1 VVSEV
6 VYVALVSCSSLFAL
20 GVAAWLW
27 NDERGLTAKLF
38 VGVAVLNGLSGLLV
52 VGELLVPTGSLAIGL
67 YGAHAAVGSGVSVF
81 LFLFAIAYVG
91 HRRWL
96 TRRVLTGVLSVWAAF
111 ATLQVTNQLHGLVWS
126 EYAFVGSSFPFV
138 EGTPTPLS
146 MVLFFPQSLLY
157 YAAMALLGVHL
168 LFGPSTRRRQTA
180 VLFAGFLAP
189 FIVMNAWFVGVIPG
203 PFTGALVVASTW
215 TLALA
220 GWAVFRHEAF
230 ELAPLARDTVFEV
243 LDEMVVVIDGQRR
256 ILDYNEAAADTFPA
270 VARRESAPIETA
282 LPELLSGGQPVD
294 SDVQTPDDG
303 DGGTGASGDTAGPGD
318 AAAGPDGDAAAGAAV
333 ETVDP
338 DAGES
343 ADADVVD
350 ECPDNGEPF
359 VESFTRYVGGTL
371 REYSVTVTPL
381 SVGGSAEGY
390 ALVLRDVTE
399 RRQHVRD
406 LEQQTAQLERLAS
419 TLSHDLRN
427 PLNVAHGR
435 VELAR
440 QGGDTDNLAKA
451 SEALDRMAQII
462 DDSLTLAREGQ
473 TIDEREQVD
482 LAGVAR
488 RAWETTDTGGATF
501 EVAPDASIQVYCD
514 RSRLQS
520 VFENLFRN
528 AVEHGTVPTEAPVE
542 TTPDAEGEPASPER
556 PASPDAG
563 STAPGADADANRALA
578 RGDEDNAGEL
588 DSGDG
593 ETGAGGDVTTENLTV
608 RLGRHA
614 EGFYVEDDG
623 PGVTPEERDEVFD
636 YEFST
641 DEDGTGLGLA
651 IVEAIARAHGWSVE
665 MTEGSD
671 GGARVVFSGVDV
683 ADSPNAAD

>member
-1 VVSEV
+1 MVSEA
-6 VYVALVSCSSLFAL
+6 VYVALVSCSSVFAL
-20 GVAAWLW
+20 AVAGWLW
-27 NDERGLTAKLF
+27 DGERGLTAKLF
-38 VGVAVLNGLSGLLV
+38 VGVALLNGVTGLLV
-52 VGELLVPTGSLAIGL
+52 LGEVLAPTRSLAVGF
-67 YGAHAAVGSGVSVF
+67 YGVHAGVGSGVSVF
-81 LFLFAIAYVG
+81 LLLFTVAYVG

-96 TRRVLTGVLSVWAAF
+96 TRGVLTGVFGAWGAYAVLQ
-111 ATLQVTNQLHGLVWS
+111 ATNPLHGLVWS
-126 EYAFVGSSFPFV
+126 EYTFEGAQIAYVQ
-138 EGTPTPLS
+138 GTPTPLS
-146 MVLFFPQSLLY
+146 MVLFVPQSLLY
-157 YAAMALLGVHL
+157 PAATALLGAHV
-168 LFGPSTRRRQTA
+168 LFGPRNRRRQTA
-180 VLFAGFLAP
+180 VLFVALLSPFLV
-189 FIVMNAWFVGVIPG
+189 IGAWFGGVLPG
-203 PFTGALVVASTW
+203 PFTGALVVGSTW

-243 LDEMVVVIDGQRR
+243 LDEMVVVVDGQRR
-256 ILDYNEAAADTFPA
+256 VLDYNEAATETFPA
-270 VARRESAPIETA
+270 VARREGAPIETA
-282 LPELLSGGQPVD
+282 LPELVSGGQPVD
-294 SDVQTPDDG
+294 SAVQSPG
-303 DGGTGASGDTAGPGD
+303 DADEGTGASDGAGDSDRDAATGAPGETGD
-318 AAAGPDGDAAAGAAV
+318 AT
-333 ETVDP
+333 E
-338 DAGES
+338 GER
-343 ADADVVD
+343 ADTDVLD
-350 ECPDNGEPF
+350 ECPEGATPF

-381 SVGGSAEGY
+381 SVRGSAEGY

-482 LAGVAR
+482 LATVAR
-488 RAWETTDTGGATF
+488 RAWETTDTDGAAF
-501 EVAPDASIQVYCD
+501 EVAPDASIQVYSD

-528 AVEHGTVPTEAPVE
+528 AIEHGSTSPDSQARQDAVEHGSE
-542 TTPDAEGEPASPER
+542 TTDAELAETER
-556 PASPDAG
+556 PVSPDAG
-563 STAPGADADANRALA
+563 PTAPGGGADAERALV
-578 RGDEDNAGEL
+578 RGEAD
-588 DSGDG
+588 DG
-593 ETGAGGDVTTENLTV
+593 GGDATAENLTV

-623 PGVTPEERDEVFD
+623 PGVPPGERDEVFD

-641 DEDGTGLGLA
+641 NDDGTGLGLA
-651 IVEAIARAHGWSVE
+651 IVEAIARAHGWSVA

-683 ADSPNAAD
+683 VEAQNAAD